1 MNIAELVVRTGLL
14 AVPLALAACGGT
26 TSGVSQADVQAFRA
40 DAQVVS
46 SAATTYGTQ
55 AATMTSSATCNSA
68 QGAYDDQVRPM
79 IGRMQGM
86 GTSMDGMMGSMNHMG
101 DGDMECT
108 ANAMMAELD
117 RHGGAACASTTDMAP
132 NVAEAQSH
140 VARMTGW
147 ATHQMERA
155 QEMGSMMGMSG
166 MMGGAG
172 GTGTATGHCVRNA
185 DGSYTFQP

>member
-1 MNIAELVVRTGLL
+1 M
-14 AVPLALAACGGT
+14 
-26 TSGVSQADVQAFRA
+26 SGVSQADIQAFRG

-46 SAATTYGTQ
+46 AAATSYGTQ
-55 AATMTSSATCNSA
+55 AAAMTSITACNTT

-86 GTSMDGMMGSMNHMG
+86 GTSMDEMMGSMNHMG

-117 RHGGAACASTTDMAP
+117 RHGAAACASATDMAP
-132 NVAEAQSH
+132 NVAEAQAH
-140 VARMTGW
+140 VAAMTRW

-155 QEMGSMMGMSG
+155 GDMGSMMGMSG

-172 GTGTATGHCVRNA
+172 GTGTATGHCVRNS